1 MEKKKSTV
9 FNRDFTLVVIGQIIS
24 LFGNAILRFALPLYL
39 LRKTGSSTIFGI
51 VTAVSFIPMVV
62 LSIIGGILA
71 DRVNKRNIMVTLD
84 FSTALLIVILYFTFE
99 EVSIVPLFITMLMM
113 LYGISGTYQ
122 PAVQASIPLLVD
134 EENLVS
140 GNAIINQVNTLAN
153 LLGPVIGGMLFG
165 AGGLVPILVVS
176 IVCFTF
182 SAIMEIFIKIP
193 FNKQINDKG
202 IFAIARDDLKD
213 SIEFV
218 RTDKPIFFSIAFIV
232 SIFNL
237 VLTAAMIVGIP
248 ILVIQVLKM
257 SDVELGI
264 TQGVLA
270 LGGLFGGFL
279 AAMAQKRLELRNA
292 YRLLGI
298 CALCVGVM
306 GLVLL
311 LNIADFIAYVVITIM
326 CFGTMGAATLF
337 TIQIFAMVQSQTPPN
352 LVGKI
357 MATLIAIALSAQPIG
372 QAIYGVLFDS
382 FKENNWIILFG
393 SALISILITAYSK
406 KVFRDVSV
414 SSIDK

>member
-218 RTDKPIFFSIAFIV
+218 RKDKPIFFSIAFIV

-257 SDVELGI
+257 SDMELGI

-311 LNIADFIAYVVITIM
+311 LNIPNFIAYVVITLM

-357 MATLIAIALSAQPIG
+357 MATLIAVALSAQPIG

>member
-39 LRKTGSSTIFGI
+39 LRKTGSSTVFGI

-298 CALCVGVM
+298 CASV
-306 GLVLL
+306 
-311 LNIADFIAYVVITIM
+311 T
-326 CFGTMGAATLF
+326 
-337 TIQIFAMVQSQTPPN
+337 
-352 LVGKI
+352 
-357 MATLIAIALSAQPIG
+357 
-372 QAIYGVLFDS
+372 DS
-382 FKENNWIILFG
+382 P
-393 SALISILITAYSK
+393 
-406 KVFRDVSV
+406 
-414 SSIDK
+414 

>member
-311 LNIADFIAYVVITIM
+311 LNIPDFIAYVVITIM